1 MQDQSLMPAGMG
13 RRQFLRVGALGAL
26 TLSTVSATA
35 LLTGCS
41 RSTAAKGY
49 RLLRDTD
56 ITLMRALIPVVLA
69 GALPSGL
76 AAPQAI
82 TDTLQSLDQVLFYSS
97 RAGHKQ
103 VRQLFDL
110 LSFAPT
116 RMAMAGVSDDWA
128 QASPAAVAEFLQ
140 AWRGSSIGMLRA
152 GYIGL
157 VQMLEMSWYLQPQ
170 SWPATGYVPARRV
183 L

>member
-1 MQDQSLMPAGMG
+1 MQEHGVAAALG
-13 RRQFLRVGALGAL
+13 RREFLRLGVWGTMALG
-26 TLSTVSATA
+26 TVSTAA

-41 RSTAAKGY
+41 STTAATGY
-49 RLLRDTD
+49 RLLREAD

-69 GALPSGL
+69 GALPTGP
-76 AAPQAI
+76 AAAQAT
-82 TDTLQSLDQVLFYSS
+82 TDTLHSLDQTLFYSS
-97 RAGHKQ
+97 RAAHKQ

-116 RMAMAGVSDDWA
+116 RMAMAGVSEDWA
-128 QASPAAVAEFLQ
+128 KAKPAAVSTFLQ
-140 AWRGSSIGMLRA
+140 EWRDSRIGMLRA

-157 VQMLEMSWYLQPQ
+157 VQMIEMSWYLQPQ